1 MNDGAGSRERLRMIV
16 EAESRELRH
25 TKLLA
30 QNPLGVTA
38 LENPVFETA
47 FDAAGA
53 FEQRGFGGFKK
64 LLWTRKQRFARVKKL
79 QFIANSLVRIGARKF
94 RRLKFAG
101 RKVHERQAHW
111 RTGRMFC
118 DGG

>member
-30 QNPLGVTA
+30 QNPLGVIA
-38 LENPVFETA
+38 LENPVFQTA

-53 FEQRGFGGFKK
+53 FQQGSFRRFKK
-64 LLWTRKQRFARVKKL
+64 LLRTRKQRFARMKKL
-79 QFIANSLVRIGARKF
+79 QLVAKGFVGIGARKF
-94 RRLKFAG
+94 RRLKFAS
-101 RKVHERQAHW
+101 RKVHERQA
-111 RTGRMFC
+111 
-118 DGG
+118 